1 MGPSLLLR
9 ARELDSPVLWL
20 PRATVP
26 FVVLVGRVSVLE
38 QAQDREEIIAR
49 VAGLDIGKAS
59 LVCCARVP
67 DETKPG
73 RRLQEVRTYPTMT
86 RSLIGLAER
95 LAGLGVTR
103 VVMEATSDYWKPV
116 FYLLEAHGFEVWLV
130 NARDVKHLPGRPKT
144 DKLDAVWLCKVAER
158 QMIRPSFVPPAPI
171 RMLRDLT
178 RYRVDLIAE
187 AGAERNRAEK
197 LLEDAQI
204 KLSVVVSDLF
214 GTSGRAMMAALIA
227 GQRDPHTLAE
237 LARSSLRRKIPALQ
251 EALTGRFTDHHAFL
265 LGKMITRIEQIEAD
279 IREVDARIEAQ
290 LAPFAEAAAR
300 LLEIPGVGPAAAAT
314 IIAEI
319 GVDMTRFP
327 TPAHL
332 AGWAKFAPGVKESAG
347 RRKGTGSTGHGNRYL
362 ARVLGQIA
370 VTAARTTTF
379 LGERYRRIAR
389 RRGAKRAIVAVGR
402 SVLTIIWHLLSD
414 PEARFHDLGADF
426 YLSRTDTER
435 RTRNHVRQLEA
446 LGYRVTLDLA
456 A

>member
-1 MGPSLLLR
+1 M
-9 ARELDSPVLWL
+9 
-20 PRATVP
+20 
-26 FVVLVGRVSVLE
+26 LE
-38 QAQDREEIIAR
+38 QTRDEDQIVTH

-67 DETKPG
+67 DPARPG
-73 RRLQEVRTYPTMT
+73 HRLQEVRTYPTMT
-86 RSLIGLAER
+86 RSLIGLADR
-95 LAGLGVTR
+95 LTTLGVTR

-178 RYRVDLIAE
+178 RYRVDLVVA
-187 AGAERNRAEK
+187 AGAERSRAEK

-214 GTSGRAMMAALIA
+214 GVSGRAMMAALIA
-227 GQRDPHTLAE
+227 GQRDPYTLAG
-237 LARSSLRRKIPALQ
+237 LAQARLRAKLPALQ

-265 LGKMITRIEQIEAD
+265 LAKMIARIDAIEAD
-279 IREVDARIEAQ
+279 IAEVDTRIEAQ
-290 LAPFAEAAAR
+290 LAPFATAVAR
-300 LLEIPGVGPAAAAT
+300 LREIPGIGPAAAAT

-332 AGWAKFAPGVKESAG
+332 AGWAKFAPGVSQSAG
-347 RRKGTGSTGHGNRYL
+347 RRKGTASTGRGNRYL

-402 SVLTIIWHLLSD
+402 SVLTIIWHLLTD
-414 PEARFHDLGADF
+414 PATRFHDLGADF
-426 YLSRTDTER
+426 YLNHTNTER
-435 RTRNHVRQLEA
+435 RKRNHIHQLEA